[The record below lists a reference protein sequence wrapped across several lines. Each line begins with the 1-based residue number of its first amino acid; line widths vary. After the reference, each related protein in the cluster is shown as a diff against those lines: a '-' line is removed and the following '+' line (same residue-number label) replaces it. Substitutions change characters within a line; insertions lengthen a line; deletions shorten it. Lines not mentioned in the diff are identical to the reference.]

1 MSDPEHEAEDADT
14 PRTPDVADL
23 LELAVSELGGEPRV
37 GQARMASE
45 IGHQFDGGSG
55 TVLVQAGTG
64 TGKSLAY
71 LVPASR
77 HAVRTK
83 HPVVIATATL
93 ALQRQLIDKD
103 LPVVSRA
110 LSPALGRDV
119 TFAVLKG
126 RSNYLCL
133 DRLNRGSPD
142 PEESALF
149 DTPTTR
155 LGRQAARLQKWAVTT
170 TTGDRDDLTEPVD
183 GRVWSGL
190 SVTARECPGA
200 THCAYGQECFAEA
213 AKARA
218 READLIVTN
227 HALLAIHVQGDIPV
241 LPEHGAVVVDEAHEL
256 VDRMTTAL
264 TRELSGPVV
273 ERAAGR
279 ARKFLGP
286 ELTDPLLDAAGYLSD
301 VLAEMV
307 EGRLRTLPEEL
318 VVALT
323 ALRDA
328 GRAALGRMR
337 GDSADAP
344 EAAADRT
351 TARAAIE
358 GIHEVAAQA
367 LLLSAAS
374 VAWVGGRSGAPPSL
388 HIAPIS
394 VHDLLESNLFTGQ
407 PVALTSAT
415 LAIGGSFEPLAASL
429 GCPPGWHGLD
439 VGSPFDH
446 SRQGMLYCAADLPR
460 PGRDGISELAL
471 EEIADLLDAAGGRT
485 LALFSSWRSV
495 ERAEEVLRR
504 RMAGRTDRP
513 LIVARRGDAIAGL
526 VRQFAEDPRA
536 SLLGTL
542 SLWQGV
548 DVPGPSCTLVVIDR
562 IPFPRPDDPV
572 VSARQE
578 LIDAQGGSG
587 FTAVSVP
594 RAALMLAQ
602 GAGRL
607 IRTPDDRGVVAVL
620 DSRLATTGYG
630 ARLRASL
637 PPLWWTTDL
646 PTVVAALGRLDTTLT
661 AASSADALPGRDEEP
676 GGSHTPVI
684 EGSRAIRMACTIEAW
699 SDSAWSAY
707 AIAQLPMASSN
718 LLLRPR

>member
-1 MSDPEHEAEDADT
+1 VTDRETTDDIVSSPSVGE
-14 PRTPDVADL
+14 L
-23 LELAVSELGGEPRV
+23 LEQAVSELGGEPRA
-37 GQARMASE
+37 GQAQMADE
-45 IGHQFDGGSG
+45 IGRCLDAGSG

-71 LVPASR
+71 LVPAAR
-77 HAVRTK
+77 HAMVTDE
-83 HPVVIATATL
+83 PVVIATATL
-93 ALQRQLIDKD
+93 ALQRQLVDKD

-110 LSPALGRDV
+110 LSPALGREV

-155 LGRQAARLQKWAVTT
+155 LGRQAARLQKWATTT
-170 TTGDRDDLTEPVD
+170 TTGDRDDLSDPVD

-190 SVTARECPGA
+190 SVSARECPGSA
-200 THCAYGQECFAEA
+200 NCAYGQDCFAEA

-218 READLIVTN
+218 READVIVTN
-227 HALLAIHVQGDIPV
+227 HALLAIHVQGEVPV
-241 LPEHGAVVVDEAHEL
+241 LPEHGAVIVDEAHEL

-264 TRELSGPVV
+264 TRELSAPVV

-286 ELTDPLLDAAGYLSD
+286 ELTDPLLDAAGYLGD
-301 VLAEMV
+301 VLEELP
-307 EGRLRTLPEEL
+307 EGRLRALPEEL
-318 VVALT
+318 VVAVT

-328 GRAALGRMR
+328 GHAALGGMR
-337 GDSADAP
+337 GDSSDAP
-344 EAAADRT
+344 DAAADRT
-351 TARAAIE
+351 TARAAIQ
-358 GIHEVAAQA
+358 GVHEVAAEA
-367 LLLSAAS
+367 LQLSNAS

-388 HIAPIS
+388 YIAPIS
-394 VHDLLESNLFTGQ
+394 VHDLLESNLFAGR

-415 LAIGGSFEPLAASL
+415 LAIGGSFDPLAASL
-429 GCPPGWHGLD
+429 GCPTGWRGVD

-446 SRQGMLYCAADLPR
+446 GRQGMLYCAADLPR
-460 PGRDGISELAL
+460 PGRDGISEQAL
-471 EEIADLLDAAGGRT
+471 EQIADLLDAAGGRT

-504 RMAGRTDRP
+504 RLAGRTDRP
-513 LIVARRGDAIAGL
+513 LIVARRGDAVAGL
-526 VRQFAEDPRA
+526 VRQFAEEPRA

-548 DVPGPSCTLVVIDR
+548 DVPGPSCTLVIIDR

-578 LIDAQGGSG
+578 LIDSQGGSG
-587 FTAVSVP
+587 FAAVSVP

-630 ARLRASL
+630 ARLRSSL

-646 PTVVAALGRLDTTLT
+646 PTVLAALGRLDTTL
-661 AASSADALPGRDEEP
+661 SAQ
-676 GGSHTPVI
+676 S
-684 EGSRAIRMACTIEAW
+684 EG
-699 SDSAWSAY
+699 
-707 AIAQLPMASSN
+707 
-718 LLLRPR
+718 

>member
-1 MSDPEHEAEDADT
+1 MIAPDVPLDGPAEC
-14 PRTPDVADL
+14 PSVADL
-23 LELAVSELGGEPRV
+23 LELAVRELGGDPRA
-37 GQARMASE
+37 GQAQMADA
-45 IGHQFDGGSG
+45 IGDCLGAGSG

-71 LVPASR
+71 LVPAAR
-77 HAVRTK
+77 HAMATDT
-83 HPVVIATATL
+83 PVVIATATL
-93 ALQRQLIDKD
+93 ALQRQLVEKD

-155 LGRQAARLQKWAVTT
+155 LGRQAARLAKWATTT
-170 TTGDRDDLTEPVD
+170 TTGDRDDLTDPVD

-190 SVTARECPGA
+190 SVSARECPGA
-200 THCAYGQECFAEA
+200 ANCAYGQDCFAEA

-227 HALLAIHVQGDIPV
+227 HALLAIHVQGEVPV

-264 TRELSGPVV
+264 TRELSAPVV

-286 ELTDPLLDAAGYLSD
+286 ELSDPLLDAAGYLGD
-301 VLAEMV
+301 VLAELP
-307 EGRLRTLPEEL
+307 EGRLRALPEEL
-318 VVALT
+318 VVAIT

-328 GRAALGRMR
+328 GHAAIGGMR

-351 TARAAIE
+351 TARAAIQ
-358 GIHEVAAQA
+358 GVHEVAAEA
-367 LLLSAAS
+367 LLLSGAS

-394 VHDLLESNLFTGQ
+394 VHDLLESNLFAGR

-429 GCPPGWHGLD
+429 GCAPGWRGLD

-446 SRQGMLYCAADLPR
+446 GRQGMLYCAADLPR
-460 PGRDGISELAL
+460 PGREGISELAL
-471 EEIADLLDAAGGRT
+471 EQIADLLDAAGGRT

-504 RMAGRTDRP
+504 RLAGRADRP

-526 VRQFAEDPRA
+526 VRQFAEEPRA

-548 DVPGPSCTLVVIDR
+548 DVPGPSCTLVIIDR

-578 LIDAQGGSG
+578 LIDSQGAADSRRCPCPGRRSCWPRGQGGSSEHLM
-587 FTAVSVP
+587 TAAWWPSSTRDWQP
-594 RAALMLAQ
+594 PATAHACARASRPC
-602 GAGRL
+602 GGRL
-607 IRTPDDRGVVAVL
+607 T
-620 DSRLATTGYG
+620 SR
-630 ARLRASL
+630 R
-637 PPLWWTTDL
+637 
-646 PTVVAALGRLDTTLT
+646 
-661 AASSADALPGRDEEP
+661 
-676 GGSHTPVI
+676 
-684 EGSRAIRMACTIEAW
+684 W
-699 SDSAWSAY
+699 S
-707 AIAQLPMASSN
+707 
-718 LLLRPR
+718 PR

>member
-1 MSDPEHEAEDADT
+1 VTTPDPPDDT
-14 PRTPDVADL
+14 PHEPPPVADL
-23 LELAVSELGGEPRV
+23 LDLAVRELGGEPRA
-37 GQARMASE
+37 GQATMVAE
-45 IGHQFDGGSG
+45 IAGCLDAGSG
-55 TVLVQAGTG
+55 AVLVQAGTG

-71 LVPASR
+71 LVAAAR
-77 HAVRTK
+77 HAMSTDD
-83 HPVVIATATL
+83 PVVIATATL
-93 ALQRQLIDKD
+93 ALQRQLVEKD

-110 LSPALGRDV
+110 LTPVMGREV

-155 LGRQAARLQKWAVTT
+155 LGRQAARLRTWAATT
-170 TTGDRDDLTEPVD
+170 PTGDRDDLTAPVD

-190 SVTARECPGA
+190 SVSARECPGA
-200 THCAYGQECFAEA
+200 TNCAFGQDCFAEA
-213 AKARA
+213 ARARA

-227 HALLAIHVQGDIPV
+227 HALLAIHVQGEVPV

-264 TRELSGPVV
+264 TRELSAPVV

-286 ELTDPLLDAAGYLSD
+286 ELVDPLLDAAGYLGD
-301 VLAEMV
+301 VLAELP
-307 EGRLRTLPEEL
+307 EGRLRALPEEL
-318 VVALT
+318 VVAIT

-328 GRAALGRMR
+328 GRGALGGMR
-337 GDSADAP
+337 GDSADTP
-344 EAAADRT
+344 DESADRT
-351 TARAAIE
+351 TARAAIQ
-358 GIHEVAAQA
+358 GVHEVAAEA
-367 LLLSAAS
+367 LLLSTAS
-374 VAWVGGRSGAPPSL
+374 VAWVGGRSGAPPTL

-394 VHDLLESNLFTGQ
+394 VHDLLESNLFAGR

-415 LAIGGSFEPLAASL
+415 LSIGGSFEPLAASL
-429 GCPPGWHGLD
+429 GCPPGWRGVD

-446 SRQGMLYCAADLPR
+446 GRQGVLYCAADLPR
-460 PGRDGISELAL
+460 PGRDGISEEAL
-471 EEIADLLDAAGGRT
+471 EQIADLLDAAGGRT

-504 RMAGRTDRP
+504 RLAGRTDRP
-513 LIVARRGDAIAGL
+513 LIVARRGDAVAGL

-587 FTAVSVP
+587 FAAVSVP

-620 DSRLATTGYG
+620 DSRLATTSYG
-630 ARLRASL
+630 ARLRSSL

-646 PTVVAALGRLDTTLT
+646 PTVVAALGRLD
-661 AASSADALPGRDEEP
+661 ASLAGR
-676 GGSHTPVI
+676 S
-684 EGSRAIRMACTIEAW
+684 EG
-699 SDSAWSAY
+699 
-707 AIAQLPMASSN
+707 
-718 LLLRPR
+718 

>member
-1 MSDPEHEAEDADT
+1 MSTSEP
-14 PRTPDVADL
+14 PDVTPSQAPEPSTVPSPDSPDATPTSCGTLPPVSAL
-23 LELAVSELGGEPRV
+23 LDLAVHELGGQPRA
-37 GQARMASE
+37 GQAHMAGE
-45 IGHQFDGGSG
+45 IAQCLESGAG

-71 LVPASR
+71 LVPAAR
-77 HAVRTK
+77 HAMDSDE
-83 HPVVIATATL
+83 PVVIATATI
-93 ALQRQLIDKD
+93 ALQRQLVDKD

-110 LSPALGRDV
+110 LSAALGRDIRY
-119 TFAVLKG
+119 AVLKG

-155 LGRQAARLQKWAVTT
+155 LGRQAAKLAKWARTT
-170 TTGDRDDLTEPVD
+170 KTGDRDDLTDPVD

-190 SVTARECPGA
+190 SVSARECPGA
-200 THCAYGQECFAEA
+200 TNCAYGQDCFAEA
-213 AKARA
+213 ARARA

-227 HALLAIHVQGDIPV
+227 HALLAIHIQGEVPV
-241 LPEHGAVVVDEAHEL
+241 LPDHGAVVVDEAHEL

-264 TRELSGPVV
+264 TRELSAPVV
-273 ERAAGR
+273 ERATGR

-286 ELTDPLLDAAGYLSD
+286 ELVDPLLDAAGYLGD
-301 VLAEMV
+301 VLAELP
-307 EGRLRTLPEEL
+307 EGRLRGLPEEL
-318 VVALT
+318 VVAIT

-328 GRAALGRMR
+328 GHAALGGMR

-351 TARAAIE
+351 TARAAIQ
-358 GIHEVAAQA
+358 GVHEVAAEA
-367 LLLSAAS
+367 LTLSAAS
-374 VAWVGGRSGAPPSL
+374 VVWVAGRSGGPPTL
-388 HIAPIS
+388 NIAPIS
-394 VHDLLESNLFTGQ
+394 VRGLLESNLFSGR

-415 LAIGGSFEPLAASL
+415 LAIGGSFDPLADSL
-429 GCPPGWHGLD
+429 GCPPGWRGLD

-446 SRQGMLYCAADLPR
+446 GRQGMLYCAADLPR
-460 PGRDGISELAL
+460 PSREGISEQAL
-471 EEIADLLDAAGGRT
+471 EQIADLLYAAGGRT

-504 RMAGRTDRP
+504 RLTGRPDRP

-526 VRQFAEDPRA
+526 VRAFADDPRA

-548 DVPGPSCTLVVIDR
+548 DVPGPSCTLVIIDR

-578 LIDAQGGSG
+578 LIDSQGGSG
-587 FTAVSVP
+587 FAAVSVP

-630 ARLRASL
+630 ARLRQSL

-646 PTVVAALGRLDTTLT
+646 PTVVAALGRLDAALT
-661 AASSADALPGRDEEP
+661 AASED
-676 GGSHTPVI
+676 
-684 EGSRAIRMACTIEAW
+684 
-699 SDSAWSAY
+699 
-707 AIAQLPMASSN
+707 
-718 LLLRPR
+718 

>member
-1 MSDPEHEAEDADT
+1 
-14 PRTPDVADL
+14 VADL
-23 LELAVSELGGEPRV
+23 LALAVQELGGQPRT
-37 GQARMASE
+37 GQAQMADA
-45 IGHQFDGGSG
+45 IGECLESGPG

-71 LVPASR
+71 LVPAAR
-77 HAVRTK
+77 HATSTGD
-83 HPVVIATATL
+83 PVVIATATL
-93 ALQRQLIDKD
+93 ALQRQLVDKD

-110 LSPALGRDV
+110 LSPALGREV
-119 TFAVLKG
+119 TYAVLKG

-133 DRLNRGSPD
+133 DRLTRGSPD

-155 LGRQAARLQKWAVTT
+155 LGRQAARLQKWARTT
-170 TTGDRDDLTEPVD
+170 TTGDRDDLTDPVD

-190 SVTARECPGA
+190 SVSARECPGA
-200 THCAYGQECFAEA
+200 TNCAYGQDCFAEA

-218 READLIVTN
+218 RESDVIVTN
-227 HALLAIHVQGDIPV
+227 HALLAIHVQGEVPV

-264 TRELSGPVV
+264 TRELSAPVV

-286 ELTDPLLDAAGYLSD
+286 ELSDPLLDAGGYLGD
-301 VLAEMV
+301 VLAEMP
-307 EGRLRTLPEEL
+307 EGRLRALPDEL
-318 VVALT
+318 VVAIT

-328 GRAALGRMR
+328 GHAALGGMR
-337 GDSADAP
+337 GDSSDTS

-351 TARAAIE
+351 TARAAIQ
-358 GIHEVAAQA
+358 GVHEVAAEA
-367 LLLSAAS
+367 LRLNAAS

-388 HIAPIS
+388 YIAPIS
-394 VHDLLESNLFTGQ
+394 VHDLLETNLFSGR

-415 LAIGGSFEPLAASL
+415 LAIGGSFDPLAASL
-429 GCPPGWHGLD
+429 GCPPGWRGID

-446 SRQGMLYCAADLPR
+446 GRQGMLYCAADLPR
-460 PGRDGISELAL
+460 PGREGISEQAL
-471 EEIADLLDAAGGRT
+471 EQIADLLDAAGGRT

-504 RMAGRTDRP
+504 RLVGRADRP
-513 LIVARRGDAIAGL
+513 LIVARRGDAVAGL

-548 DVPGPSCTLVVIDR
+548 DVPGPSCTLVIIDR

-578 LIDAQGGSG
+578 LIDLQGGSG
-587 FTAVSVP
+587 FAAVSVP

-630 ARLRASL
+630 SRLRASL
-637 PPLWWTTDL
+637 PPLWWTTEL
-646 PTVVAALGRLDTTLT
+646 PTVLAALARLDASLT
-661 AASSADALPGRDEEP
+661 DHEP
-676 GGSHTPVI
+676 TPA
-684 EGSRAIRMACTIEAW
+684 GDPPA
-699 SDSAWSAY
+699 
-707 AIAQLPMASSN
+707 P
-718 LLLRPR
+718 

>member
-1 MSDPEHEAEDADT
+1 MIAPDAADDNPT
-14 PRTPDVADL
+14 ESPSVADL
-23 LELAVSELGGEPRV
+23 LELAVRELGGEPRA
-37 GQARMASE
+37 GQARMADE
-45 IGHQFDGGSG
+45 IGECLEAGSG

-71 LVPASR
+71 LVPAAR
-77 HAVRTK
+77 HAMNSDSA
-83 HPVVIATATL
+83 VVIATATL
-93 ALQRQLIDKD
+93 ALQRQLVDKD

-110 LSPALGRDV
+110 LAPTLGRDV

-155 LGRQAARLQKWAVTT
+155 LGRQAAKLQKWAKTT
-170 TTGDRDDLTEPVD
+170 TTGDRDDLSDPVD

-190 SVTARECPGA
+190 SVSARECPGA
-200 THCAYGQECFAEA
+200 ANCAFGQDCFAEA

-227 HALLAIHVQGDIPV
+227 HALLAIHVQGEVPV

-264 TRELSGPVV
+264 TRELSAPVV

-286 ELTDPLLDAAGYLSD
+286 ELTDPLLDAAGYLGD
-301 VLAEMV
+301 VLAELP
-307 EGRLRTLPEEL
+307 EGRLRALPEEL
-318 VVALT
+318 VVAVT

-328 GRAALGRMR
+328 GHAALGGMR
-337 GDSADAP
+337 GDSSDAP

-351 TARAAIE
+351 TARAAIQ
-358 GIHEVAAQA
+358 GVHEVAAEA
-367 LLLSAAS
+367 LLLSATS

-388 HIAPIS
+388 YIAPIS
-394 VHDLLESNLFTGQ
+394 VHDLLATNLFAGR

-415 LAIGGSFEPLAASL
+415 LAIGGSFDPLAANL
-429 GCPPGWHGLD
+429 GCPSGWRGVD

-446 SRQGMLYCAADLPR
+446 GRQGMLYCAADLPR
-460 PGRDGISELAL
+460 PGREGVSEQAL
-471 EEIADLLDAAGGRT
+471 EQIADLLDAAGGRT

-504 RMAGRTDRP
+504 RLAGRTDRP
-513 LIVARRGDAIAGL
+513 LIVARRGDAVAGL
-526 VRQFAEDPRA
+526 VRQFADDPRT

-548 DVPGPSCTLVVIDR
+548 DVPGPSCTLVIIDR

-578 LIDAQGGSG
+578 LIDSQGGSG
-587 FTAVSVP
+587 FASVSVP

-646 PTVVAALGRLDTTLT
+646 PTVVAALGRLDTAL
-661 AASSADALPGRDEEP
+661 SAGDPDLSGDA
-676 GGSHTPVI
+676 H
-684 EGSRAIRMACTIEAW
+684 
-699 SDSAWSAY
+699 
-707 AIAQLPMASSN
+707 
-718 LLLRPR
+718 

>member
-1 MSDPEHEAEDADT
+1 MTEPDPPTTISDPSVEE
-14 PRTPDVADL
+14 L
-23 LELAVSELGGEPRV
+23 LALAVEELGGQPRE
-37 GQARMASE
+37 GQSRMAHLVAQCLES
-45 IGHQFDGGSG
+45 GSG
-55 TVLVQAGTG
+55 SVLAQAGTG

-71 LVPASR
+71 LVPAAR
-77 HAVRTK
+77 HAV
-83 HPVVIATATL
+83 HDDQPVVIATATL
-93 ALQRQLIDKD
+93 ALQRQLVDKD

-110 LSPALGRDV
+110 LAPALGRDI
-119 TFAVLKG
+119 TYAVLKG

-142 PEESALF
+142 PDEAALF

-155 LGRQAARLQKWAVTT
+155 LGRQAARLRTWAQSTG
-170 TTGDRDDLTEPVD
+170 TGDRDDLEDTVD

-190 SVTARECPGA
+190 SVSARECPGA
-200 THCAYGQECFAEA
+200 ANCAYGQDCFAEA

-227 HALLAIHVQGDIPV
+227 HALLAIHVQGEVPV

-264 TRELSGPVV
+264 TRELSLPVI
-273 ERAAGR
+273 ERAIGR
-279 ARKFLGP
+279 ARKFLVP
-286 ELTDPLLDAAGYLSD
+286 ELLDPLLDAAGYLGD
-301 VLAEMV
+301 VLEELP
-307 EGRLRTLPEEL
+307 EGRMRALPEEL
-318 VVALT
+318 VVAVT

-328 GRAALGRMR
+328 GHGALGGMR
-337 GDSADAP
+337 GDSSDAP

-351 TARAAIE
+351 SARA
-358 GIHEVAAQA
+358 GIQGVHEIAAEA
-367 LLLSAAS
+367 LVLNNTS
-374 VAWVGGRSGAPPSL
+374 VAWVARRTGGAAVL
-388 HIAPIS
+388 NIAPIS
-394 VHDLLESNLFTGQ
+394 VRELLEENLFAGR

-415 LAIGGSFEPLAASL
+415 LAIGGSFEPLAESL
-429 GCPPGWHGLD
+429 GCLPGWQGVD

-446 SRQGMLYCAADLPR
+446 AKQGMLYCAADLPR
-460 PGRDGISELAL
+460 PGRDGISEHAL
-471 EEIADLLDAAGGRT
+471 DQIAELLDAAGGRT

-495 ERAEEVLRR
+495 ERAEEVLQRR
-504 RMAGRTDRP
+504 LAGRTDRP
-513 LIVARRGDAIAGL
+513 LIVARRGDAVAGL
-526 VRQFAEDPRA
+526 VRQFADEPRA

-548 DVPGPSCTLVVIDR
+548 DVPGPSCTLVIIDR

-607 IRTPDDRGVVAVL
+607 IRTPEDRGVVAVL

-630 ARLRASL
+630 AKLRQSL

-646 PTVVAALGRLDTTLT
+646 PTVIGALGRLDASLSDPGSS
-661 AASSADALPGRDEEP
+661 AASDGPAEQPSDDAD
-676 GGSHTPVI
+676 PV
-684 EGSRAIRMACTIEAW
+684 
-699 SDSAWSAY
+699 
-707 AIAQLPMASSN
+707 PAS
-718 LLLRPR
+718 